1 MCLFFIDNIIFLL
14 FHLKQ
19 DIVLAI
25 PASNELKIL
34 TNNSAAPGLNLV
46 PLLAEK
52 INWHNL
58 FVRDNCLNNFQ
69 KILIH
74 LLKEGTYPCIIFREK
89 VIMTMLEVKYKILY
103 DMIAI

>member
-1 MCLFFIDNIIFLL
+1 M
-14 FHLKQ
+14 
-19 DIVLAI
+19 LAI

-74 LLKEGTYPCIIFREK
+74 LLKEVTFIIFHDK

>member
-1 MCLFFIDNIIFLL
+1 M
-14 FHLKQ
+14 
-19 DIVLAI
+19 LAI

-46 PLLAEK
+46 PLLAKK

-74 LLKEGTYPCIIFREK
+74 LLKEGTCPFIIFHFAFVNADFKFLRNK
-89 VIMTMLEVKYKILY
+89 SGFKWCV
-103 DMIAI
+103 

>member
-1 MCLFFIDNIIFLL
+1 M
-14 FHLKQ
+14 
-19 DIVLAI
+19 LAI

-69 KILIH
+69 KILIL
-74 LLKEGTYPCIIFREK
+74 LLKEGTFIIFHDK

>member
-1 MCLFFIDNIIFLL
+1 M
-14 FHLKQ
+14 
-19 DIVLAI
+19 LAI

-74 LLKEGTYPCIIFREK
+74 LLKEGTCQFIIFHEK

-103 DMIAI
+103 DMIAT

>member
-1 MCLFFIDNIIFLL
+1 M
-14 FHLKQ
+14 
-19 DIVLAI
+19 LAI

-52 INWHNL
+52 INW
-58 FVRDNCLNNFQ
+58 RDNCLNNFQ

-74 LLKEGTYPCIIFREK
+74 LLKEGTCPFIIFHEK

-103 DMIAI
+103 DMIAT

>member
-1 MCLFFIDNIIFLL
+1 MISNQMIQFGRCLFFIDNIIF
-14 FHLKQ
+14 FHFIHLKL

-34 TNNSAAPGLNLV
+34 TNNSTAPGLNLV

-58 FVRDNCLNNFQ
+58 FMRDNCLNNFQ
-69 KILIH
+69 KH
-74 LLKEGTYPCIIFREK
+74 LSFFMNR
-89 VIMTMLEVKYKILY
+89 
-103 DMIAI
+103 

>member
-1 MCLFFIDNIIFLL
+1 M
-14 FHLKQ
+14 
-19 DIVLAI
+19 LAI

-34 TNNSAAPGLNLV
+34 TNNSAVPGLNLV

-58 FVRDNCLNNFQ
+58 FVCDNCLNNFQ

-74 LLKEGTYPCIIFREK
+74 LLKEGTCPFIIFHEK

-103 DMIAI
+103 DMIAT

>member
-1 MCLFFIDNIIFLL
+1 M
-14 FHLKQ
+14 
-19 DIVLAI
+19 LAI

-58 FVRDNCLNNFQ
+58 CVRDNCLNNFQ

-74 LLKEGTYPCIIFREK
+74 LLKEGTFIIFHDK

>member
-1 MCLFFIDNIIFLL
+1 MIDNIIFLS
-14 FHLKQ
+14 FHLKL

-58 FVRDNCLNNFQ
+58 FVRDNCPF
-69 KILIH
+69 
-74 LLKEGTYPCIIFREK
+74 IIFHEK

-103 DMIAI
+103 DMIAT

>member
-1 MCLFFIDNIIFLL
+1 M
-14 FHLKQ
+14 
-19 DIVLAI
+19 LAI

-74 LLKEGTYPCIIFREK
+74 LLKEGTCLFIIFHEQ

-103 DMIAI
+103 DMNAI

>member
-1 MCLFFIDNIIFLL
+1 M
-14 FHLKQ
+14 
-19 DIVLAI
+19 LAI
-25 PASNELKIL
+25 PAPNELKIL
-34 TNNSAAPGLNLV
+34 TNNSAGQGLNLV

-74 LLKEGTYPCIIFREK
+74 LLKKGTCPFIIFHEK

>member
-1 MCLFFIDNIIFLL
+1 M
-14 FHLKQ
+14 
-19 DIVLAI
+19 LAI

-58 FVRDNCLNNFQ
+58 FVRDNCPF
-69 KILIH
+69 
-74 LLKEGTYPCIIFREK
+74 IIFHEK
-89 VIMTMLEVKYKILY
+89 IIMTMLEVKYKILY
-103 DMIAI
+103 DMIAT